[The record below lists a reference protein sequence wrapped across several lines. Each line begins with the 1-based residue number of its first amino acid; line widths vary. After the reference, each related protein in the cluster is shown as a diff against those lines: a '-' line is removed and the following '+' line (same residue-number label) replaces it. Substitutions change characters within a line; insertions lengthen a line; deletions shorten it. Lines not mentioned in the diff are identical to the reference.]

1 MVETTE
7 AGLDGIRPDG
17 VDSDVLK
24 FLRDV
29 WAVLEMKTLFALR
42 GWYWYAIRP
51 LVFPLGVL
59 FWLRVM
65 VPDDPDANLRMLS
78 GAVVFGVSLS
88 TANLL
93 AQLILQDRFLGR
105 MKLLITMPMSKAAYA
120 LGLLAFAALQASP
133 VVILLLAFAPVIDV
147 DLSLTWTF
155 FPLIAAALLG
165 VAGIA
170 LMIAS
175 YAPSVEVGGIMS
187 NLFGVVLVM
196 VSPVF
201 FTMDQ
206 APLALRYLGW
216 VSPMRY
222 ASDGITKSIS
232 GQSDVLLEFL
242 VLAGF
247 AAGSIAIGLWKLRW
261 REV

>member
-7 AGLDGIRPDG
+7 AGLDGIRLDG

-29 WAVLEMKTLFALR
+29 LTIVEMKVLFLVR
-42 GWYWYAIRP
+42 GWYWFAIRP

-59 FWLRVM
+59 FWLQVM
-65 VPDDPDANLRMLS
+65 VPDDPEVGQRLLS
-78 GAVVFGVSLS
+78 GSVVFGMSLS
-88 TANLL
+88 TANML

-105 MKLLITMPMSKAAYA
+105 MKLFITMPMSKASYA
-120 LGLLAFAALQASP
+120 VGVLAFAAVQASP
-133 VVILLLAFAPVIDV
+133 VVLVLLAFAPVVDV
-147 DLSLTWTF
+147 DLDLTWAF
-155 FPLIAAALLG
+155 PPLIVITLLG
-165 VAGIA
+165 VSGIA
-170 LMIAS
+170 LMISS
-175 YAPSVEVGGIMS
+175 YAPSPEVGGIMS

-206 APLALRYLGW
+206 APVALKILGW

-222 ASDGITKSIS
+222 AADGLNKSIS
-232 GQSDVLLEFL
+232 GQTDVWLELLI
-242 VLAGF
+242 LAAF
-247 AAGSIAIGLWKLRW
+247 ATVTMALGYRHLRW
-261 REV
+261 REE